1 MHIMET
7 RFPCS
12 PPFATVIIIV
22 ILFSLNFS
30 VLSAGASA
38 PWIEVHPPDIEER
51 NSRIQFI
58 RFIDADTGW
67 AEAYGVLLRTSD
79 GGSMNRT
86 TTLSV
91 LEFTSSHLVATKH
104 LRDWCKAGKTA

>member
-22 ILFSLNFS
+22 ILFALNFS

-79 GGSMNRT
+79 GGLSWREDEPLDD
-86 TTLSV
+86 TLGLGIHFIS
-91 LEFTSSHLVATKH
+91 LGE
-104 LRDWCKAGKTA
+104 

>member
-22 ILFSLNFS
+22 ILLSLNFS

-38 PWIEVHPPDIEER
+38 PWMEVHPPDIEER

-58 RFIDADTGW
+58 RFMDADTGW

-79 GGSMNRT
+79 GGLSWRKHEPHDD
-86 TTLSV
+86 TLGLGIHFISP
-91 LEFTSSHLVATKH
+91 
-104 LRDWCKAGKTA
+104 RGD